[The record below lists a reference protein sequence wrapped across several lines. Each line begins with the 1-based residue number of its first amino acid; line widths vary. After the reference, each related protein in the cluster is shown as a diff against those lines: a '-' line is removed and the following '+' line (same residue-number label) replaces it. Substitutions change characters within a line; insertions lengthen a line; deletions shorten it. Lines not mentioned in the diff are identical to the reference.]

1 MGIIVGITTTG
12 AGVGRGVTIRTIV
25 IGISRSRTAS
35 RAPDAKLP
43 FAKAIAQTSTATAC
57 SASDKRT
64 AGRSNGVDA
73 GVTAPTAY
81 AIARGATFSRH
92 RLVATAA
99 SATPERNARTVG
111 QATEIVLYQAEWCPY
126 CVRVRKKMTDLLLD
140 YKLVNV
146 PHEKSERREV
156 IAVSGQSGIPVM
168 VDGDVVLDDD
178 DDIIPYLEKKFG
190 KK

>member
-1 MGIIVGITTTG
+1 M
-12 AGVGRGVTIRTIV
+12 
-25 IGISRSRTAS
+25 
-35 RAPDAKLP
+35 
-43 FAKAIAQTSTATAC
+43 
-57 SASDKRT
+57 
-64 AGRSNGVDA
+64 
-73 GVTAPTAY
+73 
-81 AIARGATFSRH
+81 
-92 RLVATAA
+92 
-99 SATPERNARTVG
+99 G